1 MKFTT
6 LIPIRL
12 NDGSDVPE
20 DQLQQMVDELA
31 AQFGG
36 CSVEG
41 VTKGQWIDPA
51 SRAHY
56 RDESLR
62 VTVVCDRIQLDEARE
77 AVIRIGVELHQ
88 RAMYFEVR
96 DYDGVQILEMPA
108 DGSPDA

>member
-6 LIPIRL
+6 LIPVRF
-12 NDGSDVPE
+12 NDGREVPE
-20 DQLQQMVDELA
+20 DQLEEIVDGLA

-41 VTKGQWIDPA
+41 ITKGQWIDPA

-62 VTVVCDRIQLDEARE
+62 VTVVCDRIQLDEC
-77 AVIRIGVELHQ
+77 
-88 RAMYFEVR
+88 
-96 DYDGVQILEMPA
+96 P
-108 DGSPDA
+108 